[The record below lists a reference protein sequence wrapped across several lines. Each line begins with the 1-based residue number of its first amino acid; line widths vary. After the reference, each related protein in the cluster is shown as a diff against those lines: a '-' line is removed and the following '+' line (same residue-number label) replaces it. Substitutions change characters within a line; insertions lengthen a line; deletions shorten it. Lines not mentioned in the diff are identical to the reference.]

1 MEKIMDIEKIM
12 RELTLEEKSGLC
24 SGADFSHTKAVERL
38 NIPALMM
45 CDGPHGLRKQESGAD
60 HLGLNTSIETVGYP
74 TASALAAS
82 FDRDVLRRLGEALG
96 EECQAENVA
105 MLLGPG
111 INIKRSPLCG
121 RNFEYF
127 SEDPCLAGELAA
139 AYIEALQS
147 KGIAACVKH
156 YAANNQ
162 ETLRMSG
169 NSVVDER
176 TLHEIYLPA
185 FEAAVKKG
193 KTRGIMCAYNAVNG
207 TFCAE
212 NKILLTDILRKDWG
226 FNGLVVTDWGA
237 IKDRVT
243 GILAGI
249 DLEMPGG
256 APESAAEIVEAIQS
270 GRLDGKALDNAVR
283 NVINFVNDSLEKRRP
298 NAVIDRAKNME
309 LSADLEKECAVLLK
323 NDKAVLPLRK
333 SAGIAFIGEFAEKPR
348 FQGGGSS
355 FINVP
360 HPVGALEAAKDLAI
374 ISYTQGYDPK
384 ATEDDAALVN
394 KAVQAAKNADTA
406 VIFAGL
412 PYETEGVDRKTLA
425 LPINQNILIE
435 AVAAAQPN
443 TVVVLH
449 TGAPIS
455 LPWIDKVAAVLC
467 VHLGGANVGTAT
479 TALLFGDANPSGKLA
494 ETWPLKPE
502 DNPSYLN
509 FPGEDGVAVYHEGIY
524 VGYRYYDKKRM
535 AVLFPFGYGLSYTA
549 FEYSDLRL
557 EKEKITDAETLTVT
571 CKVKNTGAVSGKEV
585 VQLYVRDIESE
596 VSRPVRELNGFI
608 KVSLNPG
615 EEKEAA
621 FTLDKRSFAYF
632 ETKIHGWHVESG
644 MFAVEIGASS
654 RDIRLS
660 AQVEVTSL
668 TELPILF
675 TRNTPVG
682 FLQKTVK
689 GRAFMEQL
697 MATAPLNRDD
707 ALQVLGEDSTEMIQ
721 AMAREMT
728 LGGLVIYGMMTGEQ
742 LDGAIAMLNG

>member
-1 MEKIMDIEKIM
+1 MDIEKTM
-12 RELTLEEKSGLC
+12 RELTLEEKAGLC

-60 HLGLNTSIETVGYP
+60 HLGLNASIETVGYP

-193 KTRGIMCAYNAVNG
+193 RTRGIMCAYNAVNG

-256 APESAAEIVEAIQS
+256 APESVAEIVEAIQS

-283 NVINFVNDSLEKRRP
+283 NVLNFVNESLEKRRP

-374 ISYTQGYDPK
+374 TYTQGYDPK

-394 KAVQAAKNADTA
+394 KAVQAAKNADAA

-425 LPINQNILIE
+425 LPKNQNILIE

-449 TGAPIS
+449 TGAPVS

-479 TALLFGDANPSGKLA
+479 TALLFGDVNPSGKLA
-494 ETWPLKPE
+494 ETWPLKLE

-509 FPGEDGVAVYHEGIY
+509 FPGEDGVAVYREGIY

-535 AVLFPFGYGLSYTA
+535 AVRFPFGYGLSYTA

-596 VSRPVRELNGFI
+596 VSRPVRELKGFI

-621 FTLDKRSFAYF
+621 FTLDKRSFAYY

-675 TRNTPVG
+675 TRSTPVG

-697 MATAPLNRDD
+697 MAAAPLNRDD

-742 LDGAIAMLNG
+742 LDGAITMLNG